1 MTKNDYREF
10 FANVQPFI
18 KINYFLKQLKINSA
32 NYYMFMKG
40 DDWNRFL
47 SIDKLEALYNAINQE
62 IESKVV

>member
-47 SIDKLEALYNAINQE
+47 SIDKLEALYKAINLE
-62 IESKVV
+62 IEAKVV